1 MQCSQFDVA
10 VAAISVS
17 FATLAAIPTASYL
30 NEILI
35 QKTDALSLA
44 DPSATVFPSGAPF
57 ETRRAPFPGTDCAS
71 QAKASSELIQGR
83 RTREIGLMG
92 YPIPQQQ
99 SARCFFS
106 ALPIFPEKSVQSGVV
121 RLTCRQR
128 P

>member
-35 QKTDALSLA
+35 QKTDALSLT
-44 DPSATVFPSGAPF
+44 DPSAIFFPSGPPF

-71 QAKASSELIQGR
+71 QAKGSSELIQGIRR

-106 ALPIFPEKSVQSGVV
+106 ALPICPEKSVQSGVV
-121 RLTCRQR
+121 RLA
-128 P
+128 